1 MDISIIILTLVIV
14 VAFWSILTN
23 ARDFAVSEME
33 LQKDKQTF
41 RHGKEYGK
49 LQSKAEDTEIGNS
62 KSFNKLMAQKAKVI
76 SAE

>member
-1 MDISIIILTLVIV
+1 MDIAIIIVTLVIV

-33 LQKDKQTF
+33 LQKDKQVF

-49 LQSKAEDTEIGNS
+49 LQSKAADMEIGNS
-62 KSFNKLMAQKAKVI
+62 KSFNKLMAQKAKAI

>member
-1 MDISIIILTLVIV
+1 METAIVIITVVVI

-33 LQKDKQTF
+33 LQKDRQTL
-41 RHGKEYGK
+41 RHGREYGK
-49 LQSKAEDTEIGNS
+49 MQTKAEDTEIGNS
-62 KSFNKLMAQKAKVI
+62 KSFNKLMAQKAKAI